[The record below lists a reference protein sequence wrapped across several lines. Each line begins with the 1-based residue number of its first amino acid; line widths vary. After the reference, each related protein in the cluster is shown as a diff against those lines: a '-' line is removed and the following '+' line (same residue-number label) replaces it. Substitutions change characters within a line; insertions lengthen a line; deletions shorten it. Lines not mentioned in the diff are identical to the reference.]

1 MIIDCNT
8 HITIDGK
15 WFHTAH
21 DASLER
27 LLNEVKSSSVDMAM
41 VVPLPGTIN
50 NDEQDRLLK
59 GSESLLFSGATFN
72 PALFENPQAAGE
84 AFRREFSE
92 KKKTLVKFH
101 NRFGKYHPNDER
113 FLEVLKV
120 NDSLET
126 PMVIGV
132 CGLLHDRNTT
142 YAVDTAM
149 YFFDLAKKMQRS
161 NLIIMH
167 GGGTQILRIAELC
180 RDLHHVFFD
189 LSMTLSKYKETSVA
203 ADIRWLCHHYDRRM
217 FWGSDFPE
225 ASLQQAL
232 IDFEETVGTLAEE
245 KRWNILG
252 KNIQQLLN
260 LDVKTKA

>member
-8 HITIDGK
+8 HITRDGK

-21 DASLER
+21 DASLNR
-27 LLNEVKSSSVDMAM
+27 LLNEVKNSDVDAAL
-41 VVPLPGTIN
+41 VVPLPGTITN
-50 NDEQDRLLK
+50 VEQDALLV
-59 GSESLLFSGATFN
+59 GHESLVFSGATFN
-72 PALFENPQAAGE
+72 PALFANPQEAGE

-92 KKKTLVKFH
+92 RKKTFVKFH

-113 FLEVLKV
+113 FLEVMKV
-120 NDSLET
+120 NDVLET

-142 YAVDTAM
+142 NAVDTAM

-180 RDLHHVFFD
+180 RDLHHVYFD

-203 ADIRWLCHHYDRRM
+203 ADISWLCKHYDRRM
-217 FWGSDFPE
+217 IWGSDFPE

-232 IDFEETVGTLAEE
+232 IDFDETVGTLAEE

-260 LDVKTKA
+260 LEVKTKT